1 MSGNGR
7 KVRIF
12 GADTFDSRWV
22 VKRRGWLAHT
32 FLCDAQ
38 VAVHDAWWDQGYQH
52 AVLYDHEAHDR
63 AEILDWLQEHAAN
76 AHIIHPSGAALFTSE
91 ATAQAFRGTWS

>member
-7 KVRIF
+7 RVRIF

-22 VKRRGWLAHT
+22 VKRRGWLGHT

-38 VAVHDAWWDQGYQH
+38 VAVHDAWWNQGYRH
-52 AVLYDHEAHDR
+52 AVLYDHESHPR
-63 AEILDWLQEHAAN
+63 PNVLDWLQERAPN
-76 AHIIHPSGAALFTSE
+76 AHIIHPSGAVLFTSE
-91 ATAQAFRGTWS
+91 QAAAAFGEAWG